1 MRYLLVLCCSGL
13 IFAQGTETKPKVE
26 DYEVHVQAKN
36 AAIGAEYM
44 VHSYSRGEQMFIAKD
59 FLVVEVAI
67 FPPKGTTVG
76 VQLSDF
82 ALRINGRKEPLAPAS
97 PQAVIAY
104 MQHPEWNPERPGPHT
119 EAGAGMGNIGVMVG
133 GPPVNPN
140 PYPGSQMPPPNPI
153 PNPTYPPVDIPKEN
167 PGGVKI
173 EHVDP
178 SELLLQ
184 TAIVEGPRHTP
195 ISGFLFFPYRGKP
208 TSIKSLELLYQ
219 DAVLKLR

>member
-1 MRYLLVLCCSGL
+1 MRYLLLLCVSGL
-13 IFAQGTETKPKVE
+13 IFGQGTETKPKVE
-26 DYEVHVQAKN
+26 AYEVHAQAKN

-59 FLVVEVAI
+59 FLIVEVAL
-67 FPPKGTTVG
+67 FPPKGTTVT

-82 ALRINGRKEPLAPAS
+82 ALRINGKKETLVAAA
-97 PQAVIAY
+97 PQAVVAY
-104 MQHPEWNPERPGPHT
+104 MQHPEWNPPRQGPRA
-119 EAGAGMGNIGVMVG
+119 EAGAGAGNVGVMVG

-140 PYPGSQMPPPNPI
+140 PYPGSQMPPQNRI

-173 EHVDP
+173 EPVDP

-184 TAIVEGPRHTP
+184 TAIEEGPHRWPT
-195 ISGFLFFPYRGKP
+195 SGFLFFPYRGK
-208 TSIKSLELLYQ
+208 TTAIKSLELLYQ